1 MRYGWEIKR
10 LEELCNIA
18 RGGSPRP
25 IKQFL
30 TDAADGV
37 NWIKISDAS
46 ASSKYI
52 YETKEKIKPAGI
64 KRSRIVREND
74 FLLSNSMSFG
84 RPYIMKTTGCI
95 HDGWLVLKDKSG
107 LFDQNY
113 LYHFLG
119 SGVAY
124 KQFES
129 RASGSTV
136 RNLNI
141 DLVKSV
147 EVVLPPLPEQRRI
160 VAILDEA
167 LAAIATATANA
178 KKNLAH
184 AQELFESELNRVFTQ
199 RGDGWVEKRLGD
211 ICILRNGRAY
221 KKSELLEKGKYR
233 VLRVGNFFTNKN
245 WFYSDLELDVTK
257 YCAEGDLLYAW
268 SASFGPRI
276 WNDGKVIYHYHIWR
290 VDPNELVTKDFLY
303 RWLAWDAEKI
313 KAEHGAGTTMIHVS
327 KASMEARVLHL
338 PPISEQKVIID
349 NFRKLEKETRRLESI
364 YQQKLALLA
373 ELKQSLLHKAFS
385 GELRTNAKPV
395 EKSLTEMGK

>member
-1 MRYGWEIKR
+1 MKEGWEMKR
-10 LEELCNIA
+10 LGDVCKVLKRKHSGASLPYIGMEDIESSTGQLITA
-18 RGGSPRP
+18 PTEKTVKSTSF
-25 IKQFL
+25 QF
-30 TDAADGV
+30 
-37 NWIKISDAS
+37 N
-46 ASSKYI
+46 
-52 YETKEKIKPAGI
+52 EKHILYG
-64 KRSRIVREND
+64 R
-74 FLLSNSMSFG
+74 L
-84 RPYIMKTTGCI
+84 RPYLNKVFLPDFNGHCSTEIFPIECADNLDRRFLFFWLTKSRTVQKIDVTSTGTRMPRANI
-95 HDGWLVLKDKSG
+95 PTVLD
-107 LFDQNY
+107 FQIP
-113 LYHFLG
+113 
-119 SGVAY
+119 V
-124 KQFES
+124 
-129 RASGSTV
+129 
-136 RNLNI
+136 
-141 DLVKSV
+141 
-147 EVVLPPLPEQRRI
+147 PPLPEQRRI